1 MQGIPLIMS
10 GRDIII
16 HSETG
21 SGKTL
26 TYVLP
31 LLKLLQ
37 QIPVSTPETGPVAL
51 IIAPTRELADQIHTT
66 IAHFTLSPLVP
77 EFMVRSRR
85 DDDAD
90 LVRFLERS
98 SSVPL
103 YVGRPTASPRSRN
116 MGRRQPSAAA
126 HGAEQGHRH
135 PREYARSSHRLA
147 EQGMGVSLPVGI
159 PSLPNRSVRY
169 FVLDEADK
177 ACDIE
182 MENQIRTV
190 SSLLLSHVDRES
202 ASLPRNADGGTFSSP
217 RGR

>member
-51 IIAPTRELADQIHTT
+51 IVAPTRELADQIHTT

-77 EFMVRSRR
+77 EFMVRSLR

-90 LVRFLERS
+90 LVRFIS
-98 SSVPL
+98 SPPSVTL
-103 YVGRPTASPRSRN
+103 HLRRTTATSRSRDV
-116 MGRRQPSAAA
+116 GRRQSAAPA
-126 HGAEQGHRH
+126 HG
-135 PREYARSSHRLA
+135 
-147 EQGMGVSLPVGI
+147 
-159 PSLPNRSVRY
+159 
-169 FVLDEADK
+169 
-177 ACDIE
+177 
-182 MENQIRTV
+182 T
-190 SSLLLSHVDRES
+190 
-202 ASLPRNADGGTFSSP
+202 
-217 RGR
+217 

>member
-10 GRDIII
+10 GRDVII

-77 EFMVRSRR
+77 EFMVRSLR
-85 DDDAD
+85 DNDAD
-90 LVRFLERS
+90 LVRFIAFSFTSLSSPQTGDCGIAFSGRGEATVCRS
-98 SSVPL
+98 STWS
-103 YVGRPTASPRSRN
+103 
-116 MGRRQPSAAA
+116 
-126 HGAEQGHRH
+126 
-135 PREYARSSHRLA
+135 
-147 EQGMGVSLPVGI
+147 
-159 PSLPNRSVRY
+159 
-169 FVLDEADK
+169 
-177 ACDIE
+177 
-182 MENQIRTV
+182 
-190 SSLLLSHVDRES
+190 
-202 ASLPRNADGGTFSSP
+202 
-217 RGR
+217 